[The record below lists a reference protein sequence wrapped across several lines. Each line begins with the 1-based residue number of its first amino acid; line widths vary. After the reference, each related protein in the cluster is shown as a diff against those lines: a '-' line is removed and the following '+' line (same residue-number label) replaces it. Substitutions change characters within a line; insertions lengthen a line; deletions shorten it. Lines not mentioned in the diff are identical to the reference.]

1 MHINDDYNMK
11 LHFEDRKLGR
21 TALSVSEKEVSCYNT
36 CHMYIV
42 IEGQDGTGKSTQ
54 AELLKEHFK
63 DQGREVVM
71 LEEPDGDLP
80 QAHDLHD
87 MILSRGYN
95 LEPLTNVLLFTAARV
110 ELWKKIADPVLRRG
124 GIVISARNYWSTLA
138 YQGYGEGVS
147 RSKIIRLTKEMLP
160 EKYFHPD
167 YGFILTVS
175 DQVREVRQQE
185 RGKSKE
191 TFESKPTDFQQKVN
205 SAYPKIAQDFNLIVI
220 DASVSIDEIFSQILA
235 RLAIS

>member
-1 MHINDDYNMK
+1 
-11 LHFEDRKLGR
+11 
-21 TALSVSEKEVSCYNT
+21 
-36 CHMYIV
+36 MYIV

-54 AELLKEHFK
+54 AELLKKHFES
-63 DQGREVVM
+63 QGKEVVM

-110 ELWKKIADPVLRRG
+110 ELWKKIAEPVLKRG
-124 GIVISARNYWSTLA
+124 GVVVSSRNYWSTLA
-138 YQGYGEGVS
+138 YQGYGEGIS

-160 EKYFHPD
+160 DRYFKPD

-175 DQVREVRQQE
+175 DQVRYERQRG
-185 RGKSKE
+185 RGKATE
-191 TFESKPTDFQQKVN
+191 TFEAKPSDFQQKVN
-205 SAYPKIAQDFNLIVI
+205 SAYPKIAKDFDLHLI
-220 DASVSIDEIFSQILA
+220 DASGTIESIFETIKTILS
-235 RLAIS
+235 RP

>member
-1 MHINDDYNMK
+1 
-11 LHFEDRKLGR
+11 
-21 TALSVSEKEVSCYNT
+21 
-36 CHMYIV
+36 MYIV

-54 AELLKEHFK
+54 AELLKNYYEK
-63 DQGREVVM
+63 QSKEVVV

-87 MILSRGYN
+87 MILTRGYN

-110 ELWKKIADPVLRRG
+110 ELWKKIAEPTLKRG

-147 RSKIIRLTKEMLP
+147 RSKIIRITKELLP
-160 EKYFHPD
+160 EKYVHPD

-175 DQVREVRQQE
+175 DKVRLARQQN
-185 RGKSKE
+185 RGKATE
-191 TFESKPTDFQQKVN
+191 TFEAKPSEFQQKVN
-205 SAYPKIAQDFNLIVI
+205 AAYPKIAKEFNLTLI
-220 DASVSIDEIFSQILA
+220 DASGTIEEIFSTIQSKLNPTK
-235 RLAIS
+235 